1 MASMSTAD
9 TARLEA
15 TVHGRVQGVSFR
27 YYTLLE
33 AQRLRLQGWVANQ
46 PDGSVRTVAEGPRE
60 ALEDFLSFLRRGSPA
75 AYVDSVD
82 TSWAPA
88 TGTFTDFRVRH

>member
-1 MASMSTAD
+1 MSTAD
-9 TARLEA
+9 MARLEA
-15 TVHGRVQGVSFR
+15 TIHGRVQDVSFR

-46 PDGSVRTVAEGPRE
+46 PDGSVRAVAEGPE
-60 ALEDFLSFLRRGSPA
+60 ARLEDFLSFLKRGSPA
-75 AYVDSVD
+75 AYVDGVD
-82 TSWAPA
+82 TTWAPA